1 MMIRRTILAAVVAAA
16 GSIASAGA
24 LAVTTSAP
32 GETAASAEAAVGQAL
47 KKGDRAPEVSF
58 TLTSG
63 EDVALYDMLEDGPV
77 VLIFYRGAWCPFCK
91 KSLVQ
96 FKEMNSSFESAGAQ
110 ILATSP
116 EKIGGAKNVEKTIE
130 SAFDVTRDENS
141 DAARAFGVS
150 YSLGKAPRIER
161 ANGSSSGKAELPLGA
176 TYVIDTDGTI
186 AYAYIEESYRERADP
201 KDVLE
206 VVEDL

>member
-1 MMIRRTILAAVVAAA
+1 MIRRTILAAVVGAA

-24 LAVTTSAP
+24 VVAGGAP

-47 KKGDRAPEVSF
+47 EKGDRAPEVSF
-58 TLTSG
+58 TTTSG
-63 EDVALYDMLEDGPV
+63 EEVALYDMLEDGPV
-77 VLIFYRGAWCPFCK
+77 VLIFYRGSWCPFCRR
-91 KSLVQ
+91 SLVQ
-96 FKEMNSSFESAGAQ
+96 FKEANRSFESAGAR
-110 ILATSP
+110 IIAASP
-116 EKIGGAKNVEKTIE
+116 ERLEGVKDVQETVE

-150 YSLGKAPRIER
+150 YSLGKNRRIER
-161 ANGSSSGKAELPLGA
+161 ANGSAPGEAELPLGA

-186 AYAYIEESYRERADP
+186 VYAYIEESYRERADP
-201 KDVLE
+201 GDVLA